1 MSRNTGPLCDETT
14 SCVWRTGSP
23 LATSAA
29 GCVCVT
35 SAGSKSVARAAAR
48 PWGTSDTYAPIRKS
62 RASPPRA
69 SHLPAR
75 ARRARAR
82 DSVLLA
88 TCASRSPRHIR
99 ARGNLIIPWIVAVL
113 GIGKANGSACGGMAE
128 PSATANSPSLREEK
142 GGRSAGHVTT
152 SRIVRRHGLRRDGQT
167 RPVRL
172 HQLQLRRGEVVD
184 LPVTAF
190 DDKLERNVQRDCEAA
205 RRVLHLEGGVERGG
219 RR

>member
-1 MSRNTGPLCDETT
+1 MNARLSRMRG
-14 SCVWRTGSP
+14 
-23 LATSAA
+23 
-29 GCVCVT
+29 
-35 SAGSKSVARAAAR
+35 SVAARQASAPPALNPRMPTRSGRTPGKLPAAITAATTASASSGSSVYLR
-48 PWGTSDTYAPIRKS
+48 
-62 RASPPRA
+62 RASAPRWR
-69 SHLPAR
+69 HLPACP
-75 ARRARAR
+75 RRPRAR